1 MKTYTDKSNASR
13 AAKKQ
18 LAALGCPDPKN
29 GSDFVIKQNDD
40 GRFFVELLNPWATF
54 GDFVEN
60 ATEAPE
66 PVPAPAVPEI
76 DGAALAADSGEANN
90 EPPAAKKQSKH
101 DLQVEAAYQ
110 AGLAGEDAPVLEIT
124 SAANLSYQKRADKLR
139 DVALSID
146 RAALATIEI
155 GGVNTYA
162 QKLRAYQLELAAW
175 IVGHKEHTKQEGQ
188 G

>member
-1 MKTYTDKSNASR
+1 MKTYLTR
-13 AAKKQ
+13 ATPAGPRGPNYRSAPRPPEQ
-18 LAALGCPDPKN
+18 RRLPIREDE
-29 GSDFVIKQNDD
+29 D
-40 GRFFVELLNPWATF
+40 GRSSTRSWRPGRPRWFR
-54 GDFVEN
+54 
-60 ATEAPE
+60 
-66 PVPAPAVPEI
+66 I

-90 EPPAAKKQSKH
+90 EPPAAKKKSKH
-101 DLQVEAAYQ
+101 DLRVEAAYQ
-110 AGLAGEDAPVLEIT
+110 AGLAGADAPVLTIT

-139 DVALSID
+139 EVAMGAD
-146 RAALATIEI
+146 RAALADVAI